1 MKKNTLKIVIIS
13 IIALLLYCTNSYGVE
28 SGTVRMQING
38 GAAWT
43 NINISES
50 YAECESLNSPTSTLG
65 TSALKAHLTTDAD
78 WSAMAIFSVSQYGGA
93 TSNSP
98 GTTTGNS
105 SGIYNV
111 GSNWTQSTGILST
124 ANKNSTPY
132 ISGLFNEDGSVKKY
146 IKQWSTTRAET
157 NFVGF
162 KNSDAQGISKGTY
175 GWMGGITV
183 WGTST
188 SNPVSIKNGLF
199 GIGIGS
205 GTYFSHGRH
214 ASGGAFNDVTF
225 RPVIWN

>member
-1 MKKNTLKIVIIS
+1 MKKNTLKIMIIS
-13 IIALLLYCTNSYGVE
+13 FIALLLYCTNSYGVE

-38 GAAWT
+38 GPAWT

-65 TSALKAHLTTDAD
+65 TSALQAHLTTDTD

-162 KNSDAQGISKGTY
+162 QDSSAQGTY
-175 GWMGGITV
+175 GWMGGTTW

-188 SNPVSIKNGLF
+188 SYPVSIKNGLF
-199 GIGIGS
+199 GVVVGYGIVGP
-205 GTYFSHGRH
+205 
-214 ASGGAFNDVTF
+214 SGGAFSNVTF

>member
-93 TSNSP
+93 TDNFP
-98 GTTTGNS
+98 KTTTGNS

-111 GSNWTQSTGILST
+111 GSNYTQSTGILST

-132 ISGLFNEDGSVKKY
+132 ISGLFNEDGSVKEY
-146 IKQWSTTRAET
+146 IKQWSPTRAET

-162 KNSDAQGISKGTY
+162 KDSSVQGTW
-175 GWMGGITV
+175 GWFGGKV
-183 WGTST
+183 YWGTST
-188 SNPVSIKNGLF
+188 SYPVSIKSGLF
-199 GIGIGS
+199 GVVLGS
-205 GTYFSHGRH
+205 VGNSFNTT
-214 ASGGAFNDVTF
+214 GGAFSDVTF

>member
-1 MKKNTLKIVIIS
+1 MKKNTLKIMIIS
-13 IIALLLYCTNSYGVE
+13 FIALLLYCTNSYGVE

-38 GAAWT
+38 GPAWT

-65 TSALKAHLTTDAD
+65 TSALQAHLTTDAD

-162 KNSDAQGISKGTY
+162 QDSSAQGTY
-175 GWMGGITV
+175 GWMGGTTW

-188 SNPVSIKNGLF
+188 SYPVSIKNGLF
-199 GIGIGS
+199 GVVVGYGIVGP
-205 GTYFSHGRH
+205 
-214 ASGGAFNDVTF
+214 SGGAFSNVTF

>member
-1 MKKNTLKIVIIS
+1 MKKNTLKIMIICF
-13 IIALLLYCTNSYGVE
+13 IALLLYCTNSYGVE

-38 GAAWT
+38 GPAWT

-93 TSNSP
+93 TTNSP
-98 GTTTGNS
+98 ETTTGNS

-111 GSNWTQSTGILST
+111 GSKWTQSTGILST

-132 ISGLFNEDGSVKKY
+132 ISGLFNENGSVKKY

-162 KNSDAQGISKGTY
+162 LDSSSNGTY
-175 GWMGGITV
+175 GWMGGTTY
-183 WGTST
+183 WGS
-188 SNPVSIKNGLF
+188 SNSYPVSIKNGLF
-199 GIGIGS
+199 GVLIGRSIE
-205 GTYFSHGRH
+205 T
-214 ASGGAFNDVTF
+214 SGGAFSNVTF

>member
-1 MKKNTLKIVIIS
+1 MKKNTLKIMIIS
-13 IIALLLYCTNSYGVE
+13 FIALLLYCTNSYGVE

-38 GAAWT
+38 GPAWT

-93 TSNSP
+93 TSNNP
-98 GTTTGNS
+98 ETTTGNS

-111 GSNWTQSTGILST
+111 ASNCTQSTGILST
-124 ANKNSTPY
+124 ANKNTTPY

-146 IKQWSTTRAET
+146 IKQWSPTRAET

-162 KNSDAQGISKGTY
+162 LDSDSSSKGTY
-175 GWMGGITV
+175 GWMGGTTS
-183 WGTST
+183 WGS
-188 SNPVSIKNGLF
+188 SNSYPVSIKIGLF
-199 GIGIGS
+199 GVNIGNGYY
-205 GTYFSHGRH
+205 G
-214 ASGGAFNDVTF
+214 ASGGAFSNVTF

>member
-1 MKKNTLKIVIIS
+1 MKRNTLKIVIIS

-65 TSALKAHLTTDAD
+65 TSALQAHLTTDAD

-93 TSNSP
+93 TDNSP
-98 GTTTGNS
+98 KTTTGNS

-162 KNSDAQGISKGTY
+162 QDSSAQGTY
-175 GWMGGITV
+175 GWMGGTTW

-188 SNPVSIKNGLF
+188 SYPVSIKNGLF
-199 GIGIGS
+199 GVDIGVS
-205 GTYFSHGRH
+205 SFGT
-214 ASGGAFNDVTF
+214 SGGAFSNVTF

>member
-1 MKKNTLKIVIIS
+1 MKRNTLKIVIIS

-65 TSALKAHLTTDAD
+65 TSALQAHLTTDAD

-132 ISGLFNEDGSVKKY
+132 ISGLFSEDGSVKKY

-162 KNSDAQGISKGTY
+162 QDSSAQGTY
-175 GWMGGITV
+175 GWMGGTTW

-188 SNPVSIKNGLF
+188 SYPVSIKNGLF
-199 GIGIGS
+199 GVVFGS
-205 GTYFSHGRH
+205 VNSYT
-214 ASGGAFNDVTF
+214 ASGGAFSNVTF

>member
-1 MKKNTLKIVIIS
+1 MKKNTLKIMIIS
-13 IIALLLYCTNSYGVE
+13 FIALLLYCTNSYGVE

-38 GAAWT
+38 GTAWT

-93 TSNSP
+93 TDNSP
-98 GTTTGNS
+98 KTTTGNS

-111 GSNWTQSTGILST
+111 GGNWTQSTGILST

-132 ISGLFNEDGSVKKY
+132 ISGLFNDDGSVKKY
-146 IKQWSTTRAET
+146 IRQWTSTRAET

-162 KNSDAQGISKGTY
+162 LDSDSSSKGTIY
-175 GWMGGITV
+175 
-183 WGTST
+183 WGS
-188 SNPVSIKNGLF
+188 SNSYPVSIKNGLF
-199 GIGIGS
+199 GVGIGS
-205 GTYFSHGRH
+205 SSIFTYYT
-214 ASGGAFNDVTF
+214 SGGAFSNVTF

>member
-1 MKKNTLKIVIIS
+1 MKKNTLKIMIIS
-13 IIALLLYCTNSYGVE
+13 FIALLLYCTNSYGVE

-65 TSALKAHLTTDAD
+65 TSALQAHLTTDAD

-93 TSNSP
+93 TSNNP
-98 GTTTGNS
+98 ETTTGNS

-111 GSNWTQSTGILST
+111 ASNWTQSTGILST

-146 IKQWSTTRAET
+146 IKQWSPTRAET

-162 KNSDAQGISKGTY
+162 KDSSVQGTW
-175 GWMGGITV
+175 GWFGGNV
-183 WGTST
+183 YWGTST
-188 SNPVSIKNGLF
+188 SYPVSIKSGLF
-199 GIGIGS
+199 GVV
-205 GTYFSHGRH
+205 F
-214 ASGGAFNDVTF
+214 GGDRRLRRRYYGWCA
-225 RPVIWN
+225 

>member
-1 MKKNTLKIVIIS
+1 MKKNTLKIMIIS
-13 IIALLLYCTNSYGVE
+13 FIALLLYCTNSYGVE

-38 GAAWT
+38 GTAWT

-93 TSNSP
+93 TDNSP
-98 GTTTGNS
+98 KTTTGNS

-111 GSNWTQSTGILST
+111 GGNWTQSTGILST

-132 ISGLFNEDGSVKKY
+132 ISGLFNDDGSVKKY
-146 IKQWSTTRAET
+146 IRQWTSTRAET

-162 KNSDAQGISKGTY
+162 LDSDSSSKGTY
-175 GWMGGITV
+175 GWMGGTTY
-183 WGTST
+183 WGS
-188 SNPVSIKNGLF
+188 SNSYPVSIKNGLF
-199 GIGIGS
+199 GVLFGFNYPYL
-205 GTYFSHGRH
+205 T
-214 ASGGAFNDVTF
+214 SGGAFSNVTF

>member
-1 MKKNTLKIVIIS
+1 MKKNTLKIMIIS
-13 IIALLLYCTNSYGVE
+13 FIALLLYCTNSYGVE

-38 GAAWT
+38 GTAWT

-93 TSNSP
+93 TANSP

-111 GSNWTQSTGILST
+111 GSNWTQTTGILST

-132 ISGLFNEDGSVKKY
+132 VSGLFNDDGSVKKY
-146 IKQWSTTRAET
+146 IRQWTSTRAET

-162 KNSDAQGISKGTY
+162 LDSSSNGTY
-175 GWMGGITV
+175 GWMGGTTW

-188 SNPVSIKNGLF
+188 SYPVSIKNGLF
-199 GIGIGS
+199 GVNFGGGNGIS
-205 GTYFSHGRH
+205 T
-214 ASGGAFNDVTF
+214 SGGAFSNVTF